1 MDKGIGIE
9 RLEVSGEITLTVEE
23 NGVQV
28 EGDATVLG
36 LYAMVDA
43 LVQTTVEASGV
54 TREELLTI
62 LEGDK

>member
-1 MDKGIGIE
+1 MSEKVGIK
-9 RLEVSGEITLTVEE
+9 RLEVSGVITLTIEE

-62 LEGDK
+62 LEGDE